1 MTESNGYL
9 TQEEIDELSAED
21 YSFYLAH
28 GRLPFIADEEIE
40 EMFYREKDK
49 QQVVSLD
56 QFHKVW

>member
-28 GRLPFIADEEIE
+28 GRLPFIADKEIE
-40 EMFYREKDK
+40 ELFYREKDK
-49 QQVVSLD
+49 FYDV
-56 QFHKVW
+56 